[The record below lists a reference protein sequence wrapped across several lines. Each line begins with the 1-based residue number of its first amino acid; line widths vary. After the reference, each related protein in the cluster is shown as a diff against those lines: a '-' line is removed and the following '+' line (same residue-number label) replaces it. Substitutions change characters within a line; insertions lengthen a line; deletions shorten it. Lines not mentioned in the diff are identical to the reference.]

1 MTPRSTGPTVV
12 PAGPQDVP
20 PASIEV
26 LSEMNQPKQPIV
38 AQPQAEP
45 METTPPA
52 SLEVLAAI
60 VRECGVEPSWLL
72 FGEYDADTHTDAL
85 DCAGKVRGKDLVLS
99 ATARLYARERELHN
113 ARATFNSSAS
123 PPSLVQVDRGQQLQE
138 SQ

>member
-1 MTPRSTGPTVV
+1 MPCSGHRRIIVDMMTNALTDKAHGTHHHHPVDVVKLFITGCVVAAVVTILAIVRSGGPTVV

-52 SLEVLAAI
+52 SLEVLAAMN
-60 VRECGVEPSWLL
+60 G
-72 FGEYDADTHTDAL
+72 D
-85 DCAGKVRGKDLVLS
+85 
-99 ATARLYARERELHN
+99 
-113 ARATFNSSAS
+113 
-123 PPSLVQVDRGQQLQE
+123 
-138 SQ
+138 